1 MTKRIIL
8 YVLVA
13 LLIIAAFSVILTL
26 QATTNV
32 IGQRQEAQL
41 RELVGIVYR
50 GYIELGEKFT
60 EDFENQNYNITIIS
74 PDGKII
80 NDEFEEAWYL
90 VTDQRALELFLSRVL
105 NTPETI
111 CSTNT
116 SFLFG
121 SLILAGISAKDGS
134 VIVASSTL
142 RTFADTFFDM
152 RIEIIYILLLA
163 ILTSALLARL
173 ISFLIVKPLNDINV
187 ESPTP
192 EIGKKY
198 REILPLLNK
207 IQEQKGDI
215 ALQREQLKEGQNKF
229 RAVSESLVEGLILT
243 EGNDKIS
250 YINKSAIDIL
260 ELSEDS
266 LDEDYHL
273 VFDSVILKI
282 IDDTLQKGPQTTII
296 YRKTRTYQVDSTK
309 LKNDDEIVGVS
320 LLIYDITRRVEIEK
334 QRRDF
339 TANVSHELKT
349 PLHIIAGSAELLES
363 GLVKEEDKKGFI
375 DQIYNETKRM
385 SQLIEDIIRL
395 SKLDEKGLTI
405 DQEVINVRKAIVQ
418 IVDSLKN
425 VAEERNINILIT
437 GKDIYIKSNPSMLTQ
452 ILSNLIDNAIKYTNE
467 GGKVEV
473 RTKEENG
480 KAIIEVEDNGI
491 GIPDE
496 YQDRIFERFFR
507 VDKSRSKAVGGTGLG
522 LAIVKHACIV
532 NGGDIE
538 VESKVGKGS
547 IFRVTFDSVKESN
560 NKDD

>member
-8 YVLVA
+8 YVLIA

-60 EDFENQNYNITIIS
+60 EDFENKNYNITIIS

-90 VTDQRALELFLSRVL
+90 VTDQRALELFLTRVL

-163 ILTSALLARL
+163 ILISALLARL

-243 EGNDKIS
+243 EGNNKIS

-418 IVDSLKN
+418 IIDSLKN

-437 GKDIYIKSNPSMLTQ
+437 GKDVYIKSNPSMLTQ

-473 RTKEENG
+473 RTKEENE

-560 NKDD
+560 NQDD

>member
-243 EGNDKIS
+243 EGNDKI
-250 YINKSAIDIL
+250 
-260 ELSEDS
+260 
-266 LDEDYHL
+266 
-273 VFDSVILKI
+273 
-282 IDDTLQKGPQTTII
+282 
-296 YRKTRTYQVDSTK
+296 
-309 LKNDDEIVGVS
+309 
-320 LLIYDITRRVEIEK
+320 
-334 QRRDF
+334 
-339 TANVSHELKT
+339 
-349 PLHIIAGSAELLES
+349 
-363 GLVKEEDKKGFI
+363 
-375 DQIYNETKRM
+375 
-385 SQLIEDIIRL
+385 
-395 SKLDEKGLTI
+395 
-405 DQEVINVRKAIVQ
+405 
-418 IVDSLKN
+418 
-425 VAEERNINILIT
+425 
-437 GKDIYIKSNPSMLTQ
+437 
-452 ILSNLIDNAIKYTNE
+452 
-467 GGKVEV
+467 
-473 RTKEENG
+473 
-480 KAIIEVEDNGI
+480 
-491 GIPDE
+491 
-496 YQDRIFERFFR
+496 
-507 VDKSRSKAVGGTGLG
+507 
-522 LAIVKHACIV
+522 
-532 NGGDIE
+532 
-538 VESKVGKGS
+538 
-547 IFRVTFDSVKESN
+547 
-560 NKDD
+560 

>member
-8 YVLVA
+8 YVLIA

-60 EDFENQNYNITIIS
+60 EDFENKNYNITIIS

-90 VTDQRALELFLSRVL
+90 VTDQRALELFLTRVL

-163 ILTSALLARL
+163 ILISALLARL

-243 EGNDKIS
+243 EGNNKIS

-437 GKDIYIKSNPSMLTQ
+437 GKDVYIKSNPSMLTQ

-473 RTKEENG
+473 RTKEENE

-560 NKDD
+560 NQDD

>member
-8 YVLVA
+8 YVLIA

-60 EDFENQNYNITIIS
+60 EDFENKNYNITIIS

-90 VTDQRALELFLSRVL
+90 VTDQRALELFLTRVL

-243 EGNDKIS
+243 EGNNKIS

-437 GKDIYIKSNPSMLTQ
+437 GKDVYIKSNPSMLTQ

-473 RTKEENG
+473 RTKEENE

-560 NKDD
+560 NQDD

>member
-8 YVLVA
+8 YVLIA

-60 EDFENQNYNITIIS
+60 EDFENKNYNITIIS

-90 VTDQRALELFLSRVL
+90 VTDQRALELFLTRVL

-163 ILTSALLARL
+163 ILISALLARL

-243 EGNDKIS
+243 EGNNKIS

-437 GKDIYIKSNPSMLTQ
+437 GKDVYIKSNPSMLTQ

-473 RTKEENG
+473 RTKEENE
-480 KAIIEVEDNGI
+480 KAIIEVEDNGL

-560 NKDD
+560 NQDD